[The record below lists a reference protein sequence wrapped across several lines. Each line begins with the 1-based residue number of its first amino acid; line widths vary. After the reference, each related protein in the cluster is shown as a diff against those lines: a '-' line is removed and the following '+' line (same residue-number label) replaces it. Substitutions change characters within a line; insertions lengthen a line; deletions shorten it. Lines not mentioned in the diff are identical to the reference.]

1 MRWEELLDMSNKQ
14 IRVLVTLAHGFEEI
28 EAITPVDLLRR
39 SGIDVVIA
47 GIDDKVLVGAHDIRV
62 EADVLID
69 DVGIDY
75 DAIIL
80 PGGGVGAKNL
90 SESWLVHE
98 KMLMIANNGGL
109 VASICASPAVV
120 LGPSGL
126 LHGHKAVCYPGSE
139 VNSPEIEFG
148 TERVCVDGNIIT
160 ARAAGCAIEF
170 SLAIIEH
177 LVGKEMSEKIA
188 KAILFEQ

>member
-1 MRWEELLDMSNKQ
+1 MGGDNTMSERKK
-14 IRVLVTLAHGFEEI
+14 RVLVTLAHGFEEM
-28 EAITPVDLLRR
+28 EALIPVDLLRR

-47 GIDDKVLVGAHDIRV
+47 GVDDKTIIGAHDIRV
-62 EADVLID
+62 VADVSIE

-98 KMLMIANNGGL
+98 KMLLIANAGGL

-120 LGPSGL
+120 LGPSGIL
-126 LHGHKAVCYPGSE
+126 NGHNAVTYPGSE
-139 VNSPEIEFG
+139 VNSPDVTFG
-148 TERVCVDGNIIT
+148 TERVCVDGNLIT
-160 ARAAGCAIEF
+160 ARAAGCATEF
-170 SLAIIEH
+170 ALAIIEH
-177 LVGKEMSEKIA
+177 LIDKQTRDNIASAIMFKE
-188 KAILFEQ
+188 

>member
-1 MRWEELLDMSNKQ
+1 MNNKQ
-14 IRVLVTLAHGFEEI
+14 IRVLVALAHGFEEI
-28 EAITPVDLLRR
+28 EAITPIDLLRR

-47 GIDDKVLVGAHDIRV
+47 GVDDKVIVGAHDISV
-62 EADVLID
+62 VADVLID

-98 KMLMIANNGGL
+98 KMLLIANNGGL

-120 LGPSGL
+120 LGPSGI

-139 VNSPEIEFG
+139 VNTPDFNFG

-160 ARAAGCAIEF
+160 ARAAGCATEF
-170 SLAIIEH
+170 ALAIIEH
-177 LVGKEMSEKIA
+177 LVDKKMSEKIA
-188 KAILFEQ
+188 KAILFKE